1 MASRGMM
8 SENNFL
14 SKSAIVGWLNSTL
27 WLRLER
33 VEDTASGAVACQL
46 MDVLHPGAVNLRR
59 VDFNARAEYE
69 VVANYK
75 ELQQALAKAG
85 VDKPVAVAA
94 LAKGKRQDNN
104 EFMQWFKGYWCVCVG
119 VGVFG
124 GGFVLVWVLVGR
136 SWAPFRRI

>member
-14 SKSAIVGWLNSTL
+14 SKSALLGWLNSSL

-33 VEDTASGAVACQL
+33 VEDTAAGAVACQL
-46 MDVLHPGAVNLRR
+46 LDVLHPGAVALRR
-59 VDFNARAEYE
+59 VDFNARAEHE
-69 VVANYK
+69 VLANYK

-104 EFMQWFKGYWCVCVG
+104 EFMQWFKGYWWVVVGLGGGLCGYVVG
-119 VGVFG
+119 VV
-124 GGFVLVWVLVGR
+124 R
-136 SWAPFRRI
+136 

>member
-14 SKSAIVGWLNSTL
+14 SKSALLGWLNSSL

-33 VEDTASGAVACQL
+33 VEDTAAGAVACQL
-46 MDVLHPGAVNLRR
+46 LDVLHPGAVALRR
-59 VDFNARAEYE
+59 VDFNARAEHE
-69 VVANYK
+69 VLANYK

-104 EFMQWFKGYWCVCVG
+104 EFMQWFKGYWWVVVG
-119 VGVFG
+119 LGV
-124 GGFVLVWVLVGR
+124 
-136 SWAPFRRI
+136 